1 MEQVIKLKLT
11 VRVATVPLTFK
22 NSNPLLNGT
31 IGKNCVLNNVMIFI
45 YYYYYLIDQHSGDA
59 KNPYLA
65 QYSDV
70 CEDSPVSKS

>member
-31 IGKNCVLNNVMIFI
+31 IGKNCVLNNVMIF
-45 YYYYYLIDQHSGDA
+45 
-59 KNPYLA
+59 
-65 QYSDV
+65 V
-70 CEDSPVSKS
+70 